1 MHALIIC
8 SYYVK
13 YNTKNYVKRLKQ
25 VQEKRAPWAQSYSPH
40 REQSYSPIGAPL
52 QLRWCKATA
61 HIGAKLQLR
70 GSNAKEPKGSPLKPL
85 RTHC

>member
-25 VQEKRAPWAQSYSPH
+25 VQEKRAPWAQSYSH
-40 REQSYSPIGAPL
+40 QRKQSYSPQGRTATAQMVQSHSPY
-52 QLRWCKATA
+52 RRKATA
-61 HIGAKLQLR
+61 KRGAMLK
-70 GSNAKEPKGSPLKPL
+70 SP
-85 RTHC
+85 RAHR